1 MPDKVPPSPIPHSP
15 SPKIFGIRHHGPG
28 SARSL
33 ARALAAMGPDIIL
46 IEGPPD
52 ADDLISLAGHEEMKP
67 PVALLVYD
75 PERPASAAFYPFA
88 EFSPEWRAIRFG
100 LEKRIPVRFMDLPV
114 AYRFAMKN
122 DEGETTTEP
131 ADELSQAAV
140 EENGILE
147 CDDPLGLLAQAAGF
161 EDGERWWE
169 YLVEHRRDTDDVF
182 EAVMEAMGALR
193 AEGVVPRG
201 RDARFEEMRE
211 AHMRQSIRAARKA
224 GYKNI
229 AVVCGAWHAPAIA
242 GTDDKAQA
250 KADAELLKKPPK
262 IKVSATW
269 VAWTHD
275 RLSFAS
281 GYGAG
286 VESPGWYHHLWQTW
300 DLANDAE
307 RSSAVAIRWMTK
319 IAGLFRSED
328 LDASTAH
335 VIEAVRLAESLAALR
350 GKPLPA
356 LAEMNEAARAIF
368 CFGDDTPMKLIHD
381 RLIVGQ
387 MLGETPGDAP
397 TVPLQQDL
405 AREQKRLRFQPE
417 ATQKVIDLDLRKP
430 SDLEKSRLLH
440 RLNLLGIPWGK
451 LQRQHGKKGTFHE
464 FWDLQWQPEFAVRV
478 VEMAVWGNTVE
489 AAASGFA
496 IHRANAPDQSLPL
509 ITRFLGDLLLAELPE
524 AVDAAMSRLQA
535 ESALSSDI
543 GHLMDAL
550 PRLAELLRYGNV
562 RKADSASVGVIV
574 DGLVTRV
581 CVGLAP
587 ACGALDDDA
596 AMKMFERISQVH
608 QAITLLENDAQTAE
622 WYAVLRQLADLPDI
636 NGLLGGKAVR
646 ILSDAREFS
655 PDETATRLSYALSLA
670 ADPASAAA
678 WIEGF
683 LKGTGVVLLHDENL
697 LRLVDEWVSGLPAD
711 SFTATLPLLA
721 RTFSTFEVPER
732 RQMGERI
739 KGGFVGGAVGRPAS
753 DDEYDFSTAELVL
766 PVVANLLGIGPV
778 I

>member
-1 MPDKVPPSPIPHSP
+1 MESKVR
-15 SPKIFGIRHHGPG
+15 IFGIRHHGPG

-33 ARALAAMGPDIIL
+33 ARALETLRPDIIL
-46 IEGPPD
+46 IEGPPE
-52 ADDLISLAGHEEMKP
+52 ADDLIALAGHAEMKP

-75 PERPASAAFYPFA
+75 PERPANAAFYPFA
-88 EFSPEWRAIRFG
+88 EFSPEWQAIRFALG
-100 LEKRIPVRFMDLPV
+100 KEIPVRFMDLPV
-114 AYRFAMKN
+114 GHRFAMKA
-122 DEGETTTEP
+122 DEGE
-131 ADELSQAAV
+131 AVAELAPEVSNPGV
-140 EENGILE
+140 EENGLLE

-169 YLVEHRRDTDDVF
+169 YLVEHRRGTDDVF

-193 AEGVVPRG
+193 SEGVVPRG
-201 RDARFEEMRE
+201 RDADFEEMRE

-242 GTDDKAQA
+242 NTEEKAQA
-250 KADAELLKKPPK
+250 KADAELLKKLPK
-262 IKVSATW
+262 SKVSATW

-300 DLANDAE
+300 DLAADGGH
-307 RSSAVAIRWMTK
+307 SSAVAIRWMTK

-405 AREQKRLRFQPE
+405 TREQKRLRFQPE
-417 ATQKVIDLDLRKP
+417 ATHKVIDLDLRKP
-430 SDLEKSRLLH
+430 NDLEKSHLLH

-464 FWDLQWQPEFAVRV
+464 FWDLQWQPEFAIRV
-478 VEMAVWGNTVE
+478 VEMAIWGNTVE
-489 AAASGFA
+489 SAASNFA
-496 IHRANAPDQSLPL
+496 IHRSNAPDQSLPL

-524 AVDAAMSRLQA
+524 AVDAAMARLQA

-550 PRLAELLRYGNV
+550 PKLAELLRYGNV
-562 RKADSASVGVIV
+562 RKSDLASVGLIV
-574 DGLVTRV
+574 DGLVTRI

-587 ACGALDDDA
+587 ACGSLDDDA
-596 AMKMFERISQVH
+596 AAKMFERISVVH
-608 QAITLLENDAQTAE
+608 QSISLLENAEQSAE
-622 WYAVLRQLADLPDI
+622 WFAVLHHLADLPDL

-646 ILSDAREFS
+646 ILSDARRFS
-655 PDETATRLSYALSLA
+655 PEETATRLSYALSVA
-670 ADPASAAA
+670 ADPAAAAA

-683 LKGTGVVLLHDENL
+683 LKGSGVVLLHDENL
-697 LRLVDEWVSGLPAD
+697 LRLVDEWVSGLPGD

-732 RQMGERI
+732 RKMGERV
-739 KGGFVGGAVGRPAS
+739 KGGFGEREIGRPEA
-753 DDEYDFSTAELVL
+753 DDDYDFSRGELVL
-766 PVVANLLGIGPV
+766 PVVARLLGINL
-778 I
+778 